1 MFVGRGDD
9 AYARG
14 IQDDSIINY
23 NVFRPLRPLYD
34 PDDTAR
40 KKPIAYEAF
49 YLGTANK
56 VGGGEIAKM
65 RIDSSKQ
72 EIGVGDRLQAVERQE
87 LVTYM
92 PKRPD
97 APIDARVI
105 AMYDGVRYAGGG
117 SIVTLSRGSNEGV
130 STGDVLQLY
139 RTGET
144 KLDRTANKREFIKL
158 PDEQIG
164 LAFVFRVFPGIS
176 YALIARGTRAVE
188 VGDRA
193 TNPSDEVEFTREEDR
208 MGITADPA
216 QADAAGTA
224 RQRSGQH
231 AAEITRHQY
240 TWRTQMQA
248 AERAAWLRLIS
259 TPGLGPRAA
268 RQLLSAFGL
277 PQAIF
282 DAGLSTLLRSMPEPL
297 ARVLAQPPSSE
308 ARSAID
314 ATEHWLAAAPDHA
327 LLTLADSAYPQ
338 ALLATADPPL
348 VLFAIGR
355 VELLNRPSLAIV
367 GSRNATRQGSENAQL
382 FARALAQA
390 GITVASGLALG
401 IDAAAHRGALAADSD
416 ASTIAVVGTGVDVT
430 YPASNRTLT
439 NDIRKRGVV
448 ISEFTLRTPAIAH
461 NFPRRNR
468 IIAGI
473 TRGTL
478 VVEAALRSG
487 SLITAR
493 LAADNGREVFAVPG
507 SIHSPL
513 SKGCHRLIRDGA
525 KLVESAQ
532 DVLEEIG
539 LAHRGA
545 ARADDVPVEPA
556 AHADVLDL
564 VGHDPIDLERLVEQS
579 GREPGELVGA
589 LLELELAQHV
599 ERLPGN
605 RYQRLR

>member
-1 MFVGRGDD
+1 
-9 AYARG
+9 
-14 IQDDSIINY
+14 
-23 NVFRPLRPLYD
+23 
-34 PDDTAR
+34 
-40 KKPIAYEAF
+40 
-49 YLGTANK
+49 
-56 VGGGEIAKM
+56 
-65 RIDSSKQ
+65 
-72 EIGVGDRLQAVERQE
+72 
-87 LVTYM
+87 
-92 PKRPD
+92 
-97 APIDARVI
+97 
-105 AMYDGVRYAGGG
+105 
-117 SIVTLSRGSNEGV
+117 
-130 STGDVLQLY
+130 
-139 RTGET
+139 
-144 KLDRTANKREFIKL
+144 
-158 PDEQIG
+158 
-164 LAFVFRVFPGIS
+164 
-176 YALIARGTRAVE
+176 
-188 VGDRA
+188 
-193 TNPSDEVEFTREEDR
+193 
-208 MGITADPA
+208 
-216 QADAAGTA
+216 
-224 RQRSGQH
+224 
-231 AAEITRHQY
+231 
-240 TWRTQMQA
+240 MQA
-248 AERAAWLRLIS
+248 AERAAWLRLIT

-268 RQLLSAFGL
+268 RRLLSEFGL

-448 ISEFTLRTPAIAH
+448 VSEFTLRTPAIAH

-478 VVEAALRSG
+478 GRRSG
-487 SLITAR
+487 VAL
-493 LAADNGREVFAVPG
+493 
-507 SIHSPL
+507 
-513 SKGCHRLIRDGA
+513 
-525 KLVESAQ
+525 
-532 DVLEEIG
+532 G
-539 LAHRGA
+539 LADHRPIGRRQRPRSVR
-545 ARADDVPVEPA
+545 RAGLDSLAVVQGLPPA
-556 AHADVLDL
+556 DTRRRQA
-564 VGHDPIDLERLVEQS
+564 GRICS
-579 GREPGELVGA
+579 GRTRRNRFGAPRRCSCRRCPG
-589 LLELELAQHV
+589 
-599 ERLPGN
+599 
-605 RYQRLR
+605 